1 VVDDLD
7 GEPVLRGAL
16 LVVED
21 EGRGD
26 AALDKLVRGVDDA
39 VGASD
44 SGEGVGE
51 EIEMALGA
59 LGALVDN
66 LCLLALHLQLFN
78 ELFNLPWP

>member
-59 LGALVDN
+59 LRALVDN